1 VERSETLGISYQLRS
16 ALKLKERHRLPAKK
30 RASVVVPFC
39 KRVMARGYPS
49 HLPVVALWS
58 VPQIYRRD
66 CIAMNENAEPLRQLG
81 QQFHKMAAVCR
92 GAKDRPAFDS
102 AIDDMIP
109 PILQSNA

>member
-39 KRVMARGYPS
+39 KRVRARGYPS

-66 CIAMNENAEPLRQLG
+66 CFSHRATPTGRARER
-81 QQFHKMAAVCR
+81 
-92 GAKDRPAFDS
+92 DRW
-102 AIDDMIP
+102 IDAWVATKK
-109 PILQSNA
+109 SSRERSR